1 MKNKDILMLLSFL
14 FLVAIISCQRM
25 DNPMAEIDYADLP
38 YMTSEDLA
46 PGLYRMV
53 VQSTGYYFPDVDV
66 PEITHLTTELPLEA
80 FPDCPP
86 ERIRGIE
93 LNPSGIV
100 TCTSYQL
107 QVALVPPI
115 RPKLP
120 AGNIYALYPGHNLI
134 GPEGRVIEFP
144 VVVVELT
151 RFVKKSVIRPSWTV
165 FEYEGRF
172 ITSLSDPEIPVE
184 YAQAPE

>member
-1 MKNKDILMLLSFL
+1 MLT
-14 FLVAIISCQRM
+14 
-25 DNPMAEIDYADLP
+25 DPMAEIDYADLP
-38 YMTSEDLA
+38 FMTSEDLE

-53 VQSTGYYFPDVDV
+53 VQSMGYYFPDVDV
-66 PEITHLTTELPLEA
+66 PEITVLTTELPLEA

-86 ERIRGIE
+86 GRIRGIG

-107 QVALVPPI
+107 RVTLVPPI

-120 AGNIYALYPGHNLI
+120 EGIDIARYPGHNLI

-151 RFVKKSVIRPSWTV
+151 RFVKKNVIHPWWIV

-184 YAQAPE
+184 YAETLE